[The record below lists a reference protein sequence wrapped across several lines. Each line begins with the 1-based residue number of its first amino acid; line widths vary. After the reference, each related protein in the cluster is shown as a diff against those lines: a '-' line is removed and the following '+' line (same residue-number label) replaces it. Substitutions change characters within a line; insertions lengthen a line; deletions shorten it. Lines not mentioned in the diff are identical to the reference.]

1 MEIFEHIREIR
12 RQIRVQIHHF
22 TDVAV
27 ELPNEHH
34 IPGQA
39 LRNLGFVV
47 LVYFIDEQAVVIKK
61 ELHLSR
67 HIVED
72 GRHSP
77 VHWWSFISSL
87 PVHGIFV
94 PKKTQQTLV
103 ATTSLPSLLQ
113 KQHRPT
119 NRHESK
125 HSSDRAPKFQV
136 RPYLTN
142 TWAHQATPATNLSVP
157 DTIRVEEKQ
166 RGHATKHT
174 HRNRRREVLW
184 VAER

>member
-103 ATTSLPSLLQ
+103 ATTSLP
-113 KQHRPT
+113 
-119 NRHESK
+119 
-125 HSSDRAPKFQV
+125 V
-136 RPYLTN
+136 TN
-142 TWAHQATPATNLSVP
+142 TGTQLENQHHWVTDSIELSL
-157 DTIRVEEKQ
+157 
-166 RGHATKHT
+166 
-174 HRNRRREVLW
+174 RNS
-184 VAER
+184 